1 YKMRPGVW
9 VLMICFLLLPFI
21 SWLYIR
27 QGVDFRLNA
36 LKELN
41 QRISIAG
48 LDSLYIN
55 DYLVNRDSLR
65 GRVWVFIN
73 ADKISDIEENK
84 NLARTIYDQNDGSK
98 AVGIVYCSEK
108 DLSTQLLLNPIL
120 TKRHFVSFAPER
132 TFERLF
138 NLFSANDSLKA
149 DLKTVNSLVMDNKG
163 FIRKGYD
170 LTNEKEVVKL
180 LQHSAVLIPDYKREK
195 PQLVR
200 QDGY

>member
-1 YKMRPGVW
+1 MRPGVW

-55 DYLVNRDSLR
+55 DYLINRDSLR

-73 ADKISDIEENK
+73 ADKISDIEKNK

-108 DLSTQLLLNPIL
+108 D
-120 TKRHFVSFAPER
+120 
-132 TFERLF
+132 
-138 NLFSANDSLKA
+138 
-149 DLKTVNSLVMDNKG
+149 
-163 FIRKGYD
+163 
-170 LTNEKEVVKL
+170 
-180 LQHSAVLIPDYKREK
+180 
-195 PQLVR
+195 
-200 QDGY
+200 

>member
-1 YKMRPGVW
+1 MRPGVW

-120 TKRHFVSFAPER
+120 TKMHFVSFAPER

-149 DLKTVNSLVMDNKG
+149 DLKTVNSLVIDNKG